1 MHRLSFTLVVI
12 AALCLAFFFAEQAL
26 PGNPLYVLKVNVNEP
41 TRSLTGITA
50 ESRIEYDIEFALRR
64 LHEAERLA
72 AHDALTAGAAAVLET
87 RFARSAGKA
96 RRAIDAMMQLNA
108 VRAAEL
114 NMQLAAGLSAH
125 GAIMRALG
133 EQDETARARLAGL
146 SSAAQSQLGAAA
158 PGSLTQIGKNASTQQ
173 LAAIARRIA
182 AQKPAVRAKVREA
195 SNKAGV
201 SGVLID
207 SLEESLVSEAEA
219 FLVAADAHYATAQ
232 GEVDS
237 TTNDR
242 VYATLLTSLSAIVQA
257 PIFAQAA
264 LDVHKDGAGQQGT
277 AVEQ

>member
-1 MHRLSFTLVVI
+1 MHRISFTLVLI
-12 AALCLAFFFAEQAL
+12 AAICFAFFFAEQAL
-26 PGNPLYVLKVNVNEP
+26 PGNPLYILKVNVNEP
-41 TRSLTGITA
+41 VRSLTGITA
-50 ESRIEYDIEFALRR
+50 ESRIGYDIEFALRR

-72 AHDALTAGAAAVLET
+72 AHDALTAGAATTLET
-87 RFARSAGKA
+87 RFAHSAGKA

-125 GAIMRALG
+125 EAIMRALG
-133 EQDETARARLAGL
+133 ERGDTARARLAGL
-146 SSAAQSQLGAAA
+146 ASATGSQLNAAA
-158 PGSLTQIGKNASTQQ
+158 PGNLTQIGKNASTQQ

-182 AQKPAVRAKVREA
+182 AEKPAVRAKVREA

-219 FLVAADAHYATAQ
+219 FLAAADSHYAAAQ
-232 GEVDS
+232 GDIDS
-237 TTNDR
+237 TTNDK
-242 VYATLLTSLSAIVQA
+242 VYVTLLTSLSAIVQA

-264 LDVHKDGAGQQGT
+264 LDVHVDGAQRST
-277 AVEQ
+277 PAEQ